1 MLSSDHD
8 IDADMLPKPTG
19 GREPLRALMDHSID
33 AMYLKDLDLRFVLV
47 NRATMRIFTDTLR
60 HVDVIGRRIIDL
72 IATPAAAELEA
83 MDRRVLATG
92 QPASS
97 ERAIRC
103 PDGGERI
110 FAILKS
116 PWRDAG
122 GRLAGI
128 VGVVRDVTEQR
139 LAERRLVDVQAGL
152 ARAGRLSALGAV
164 AAVLAHEIS
173 QPLTAAANYL
183 AVATRKLDGHDRGR
197 APWAGAIEHATLHV
211 LRAGEVVRNL
221 RDFVIRGAPDLRHGD
236 LCEVTADACL
246 LARSEGL
253 VADMDLLLSHPA
265 GCCPALIDSMQ
276 MRQVLVNLI
285 RNAAEAMRECRA
297 HGATPPPTLIEVAVA
312 PRDGSG
318 WRVSVT
324 DTGPGVAAELDRVL
338 SHPFASR
345 KPAGMGVGLA
355 IVRTIVEGHGGQIS
369 VSDVTPGPGVRVC
382 FTLPAA
388 NGVAANEPAANEPAA
403 NGPAV
408 HDL

>member
-8 IDADMLPKPTG
+8 LGANALPDPTG
-19 GREPLRALMDHSID
+19 GCEQLRALMDHSID
-33 AMYLKDLDLRFVLV
+33 AMYLKDLDLRFILV
-47 NRATMRIFTDTLR
+47 NRATMRILTGTLR
-60 HVDVIGRRIIDL
+60 RVDVIGRRITDL

-83 MDRRVLATG
+83 IDRRVLATG
-92 QPASS
+92 QPALS

-103 PDGGERI
+103 LDGGERI
-110 FAILKS
+110 FATLKS
-116 PWRDAG
+116 PWRDAS

-128 VGVVRDVTEQR
+128 VGVARDVTEQR
-139 LAERRLVDVQAGL
+139 LAERRLADVQAGL
-152 ARAGRLSALGAV
+152 ARAGRLSAMGAV

-183 AVATRKLDGHDRGR
+183 AVAARKLDVSDNDQGR
-197 APWAGAIEHATLHV
+197 APCAGAIEHATLHV
-211 LRAGEVVRNL
+211 LRAGEIVRNL
-221 RDFVIRGAPDLRHGD
+221 RDFVIRGVPDLRHGD
-236 LCEVTADACL
+236 LCEVMADACL

-265 GCCPALIDSMQ
+265 GCCPALIDGMQ
-276 MRQVLVNLI
+276 IRQVLVNLI

-297 HGATPPPTLIEVAVA
+297 PGVTPPPTLIEVAVA
-312 PRDGSG
+312 PRGGSG

-355 IVRTIVEGHGGQIS
+355 IVRTIVEGHGGHLS
-369 VSDVTPGPGVRVC
+369 VSDVMPGPGVRVC

-388 NGVAANEPAANEPAA
+388 NG
-403 NGPAV
+403 PAV
-408 HDL
+408 NAL